1 MIMRTQ
7 ISFVASGKTFR
18 PSTIDVPFSER
29 EDPGDIGK
37 LGRYRGVP
45 VPIGSASFN
54 VPESEE
60 EGIRYLH
67 GLVFPL
73 IPVLRASGAT
83 DFFIHITYQYDH
95 QCALGYDAE
104 EMRMLADFG
113 CEVMIDCWRHDDDD
127 TNAA

>member
-1 MIMRTQ
+1 MITRTQ

-18 PSTIDVPFSER
+18 PSTVDAPFSER

-45 VPIGSASFN
+45 VPSGSATFG
-54 VPESEE
+54 VPETEE

-67 GLVFPL
+67 ALVFPL
-73 IPVLRASGAT
+73 MPVLRASGAT

-95 QCALGYDAE
+95 QWALGYDPE

-113 CEVMIDCWRHDDDD
+113 CEMMIDCWRRDEDE
-127 TNAA
+127 NAA